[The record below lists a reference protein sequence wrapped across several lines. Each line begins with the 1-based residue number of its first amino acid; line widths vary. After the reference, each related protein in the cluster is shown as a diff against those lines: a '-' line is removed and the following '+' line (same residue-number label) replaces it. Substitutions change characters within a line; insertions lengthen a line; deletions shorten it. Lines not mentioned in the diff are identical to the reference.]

1 MRARS
6 DNNNFKFIYDKDN
19 GFNVNNAD
27 VNASKSQ
34 IYQAIG
40 PSEDPIKLILFHM
53 MSEVTFELKSTGSS
67 DPDYVEIGTGEGTSH
82 TTLKMKNF
90 NKDGRVLMG
99 NGLVEVTG
107 TKNDVTLSSTLT
119 SNANSYT
126 YGVVPQDLTGVQ
138 VVITTPD
145 HNEYIVNMKDVVATT
160 VSETNIKNPYTADGN
175 GKFKIDR
182 WYPGFKYTYTFK
194 LKKKGID
201 IKVTILDWET
211 VTAGDDNVQIQ

>member
-1 MRARS
+1 
-6 DNNNFKFIYDKDN
+6 
-19 GFNVNNAD
+19 
-27 VNASKSQ
+27 
-34 IYQAIG
+34 
-40 PSEDPIKLILFHM
+40 M
-53 MSEVTFELKSTGSS
+53 MSEVKFVLTSTDSS
-67 DPDYVEIGTGEGTSH
+67 NPDYVEIGTGEGTSQ
-82 TTLKMKNF
+82 TTLKLKNF

-107 TKNDVTLSSTLT
+107 TISDVTLSSTLT
-119 SNANSYT
+119 SNVNSYT

-145 HNEYIVNMKDVVATT
+145 HNEYIVNMKDLLATSVT
-160 VSETNIKNPYTADGN
+160 DNIKNPYTANGN
-175 GKFKIDR
+175 GKYIIDR